1 MTKFNIGRRTFV
13 KGAAALT
20 AGAALAPTLPAWA
33 AKEIVMATW
42 GGDYSRLLGEIVQPL
57 SMSADGVSV
66 VFDTGNTSARKTKV
80 IAQAGRPVNSL
91 DVVSFG
97 ESDMHQL
104 HEKDCLASLSA
115 ADVPLL
121 DTIFPQ
127 FETGYSI
134 PHIYS
139 GLVIVYNKETVAPPT
154 SYKDLWKSEYDGKIG
169 LADILFNQAIIA
181 SALAHG
187 GSNENFD
194 PGYAPLL
201 ELKKTGVKILPSNEA
216 VANAFKSG
224 EIDVSLMWRARA
236 YQWQQMGLPLAFAVP
251 SEGALPVVFEAAMT
265 KNAANPEAAKA
276 FLNAMLDPKAQA
288 GFAAKM
294 GYVPT
299 VKGAELPADLAATI
313 SFSEAERANFY
324 KTNYG
329 YWAEQSANMLSWWNQ
344 TFKA

>member
-1 MTKFNIGRRTFV
+1 MNKFNIGRRTFV

-20 AGAALAPTLPAWA
+20 AGAAFAPALPAWA

-42 GGDYSRLLGEIVQPL
+42 GGDYSRLLTEIVQPL
-57 SMSADGVSV
+57 ALNADGVSV

-80 IAQAGRPVNSL
+80 IAQASRPTNSL
-91 DVVSFG
+91 DVISFG

-104 HEKDCLASLSA
+104 HEKDCLAPLTS

-121 DTIFPQ
+121 DSIFPQ

-139 GLVIVYNKETVAPPT
+139 GMVIVYNKDTVTAPK
-154 SYKDLWKSEYDGKIG
+154 SYKDLWNKEYEGKIG
-169 LADILFNQAIIA
+169 LANILFGQAIVA

-194 PGYAPLL
+194 PGYEPLL
-201 ELKKTGVKILPSNEA
+201 ELKKSGVKILPSNEA

-224 EIDVSLMWRARA
+224 EISVSLMWRARA
-236 YQWQQMGLPLAFAVP
+236 YQWQQMGLPLAFSVP

-265 KNAANPEAAKA
+265 KNAANPEAAKV

-288 GFAAKM
+288 GFAANM

-299 VKGAELPADLAATI
+299 VKGAELPAELIEAI
-313 SFSEAERANFY
+313 SFTDAERENFY
-324 KTNYG
+324 KSNYA
-329 YWAEQSANMLSWWNQ
+329 YVAEQGPKMLEWWNQ